1 MINMDSGRNR
11 GTMEKIKAKLRSKD
25 GVTLRFDFATRSR
38 DA

>member
-1 MINMDSGRNR
+1 
-11 GTMEKIKAKLRSKD
+11 MEKIKAKLRSKD